1 MNVEVEVLNRYSEGA
16 KAKQAALCCP
26 MSYDP
31 ALLAL
36 LPEEIIERD
45 YGCGDPT
52 PYMRPGDV
60 VLDLG
65 SGAGKVCYL
74 AAQIVGPEGQV
85 IGIDMNDDMLALA
98 RKYQGE
104 MAMKLGGDRVRFCK
118 ARIQDLALDLEKL
131 GRVSAPASGPIARRS
146 GRAQGTMRA
155 ASGASTPWCLMA
167 PWTSWSRTAC

>member
-52 PYMRPGDV
+52 PYMRPGDA

-65 SGAGKVCYL
+65 SGAGKVCYHG
-74 AAQIVGPEGQV
+74 GPDRG
-85 IGIDMNDDMLALA
+85 A
-98 RKYQGE
+98 RG
-104 MAMKLGGDRVRFCK
+104 
-118 ARIQDLALDLEKL
+118 
-131 GRVSAPASGPIARRS
+131 PASS
-146 GRAQGTMRA
+146 G
-155 ASGASTPWCLMA
+155 ST
-167 PWTSWSRTAC
+167 